1 MGDQKT
7 KQIFLKHMFRKL
19 LTFCPNSFTIENK
32 ERILVRESSAPQQE
46 RRLPV
51 PERDGKRMA
60 RNLKE
65 DAGRSLRIKKKLRI
79 AAAIGVMLLV
89 AGAVLFLVHNYQD
102 LYRIF
107 TAEDPAAE
115 MDRFLDGNRLLGA
128 GILLLVQIVQILLAF
143 IPGGPMQMVAGALY
157 GGLLGGLILLGGAA
171 VASLVIWW
179 LVSWLGQ
186 AAVEAFHGGEQPGR
200 LKKIRAFR
208 EEKSAEALTWI
219 LFLIPGVPK
228 DLLTYFA
235 PLTPMKRGRF
245 ILISTVARIPGIFLT
260 TFASSNLLDGQVGLS
275 AVLYLVMFAGALGGG
290 WYYKKLHRDSDTGC
304 AEREEQK

>member
-1 MGDQKT
+1 M
-7 KQIFLKHMFRKL
+7 
-19 LTFCPNSFTIENK
+19 
-32 ERILVRESSAPQQE
+32 VR
-46 RRLPV
+46 
-51 PERDGKRMA
+51 
-60 RNLKE
+60 NHKE
-65 DAGRSLRIKKKLRI
+65 DAGRSLRIKKTLRI
-79 AAAIGVMLLV
+79 VAAVGVILLGIGVV
-89 AGAVLFLVHNYQD
+89 WFLAHNYQE

-107 TAEDPAAE
+107 TADDPAAE
-115 MDRFLDGNRLLGA
+115 MDLFLDGNRLLGA
-128 GILLLVQIVQILLAF
+128 GILLLVQVIQIILAF

-157 GGLLGGLILLGGAA
+157 GGFLGGLILLGGAA
-171 VASLVIWW
+171 LASLIIWW

-186 AAVEAFHGGEQPGR
+186 AAVEAFHGGEQPGK

-245 ILISTVARIPGIFLT
+245 ILISTIARIPGIFMT
-260 TFASSNLLDGQVGLS
+260 TFASSNLLDGRVWLS
-275 AVLYLVMFAGALGGG
+275 VALYLLMVVGALGGG
-290 WYYKKLHRDSDTGC
+290 WYYKKLHRDSETNH

>member
-1 MGDQKT
+1 MSK
-7 KQIFLKHMFRKL
+7 KQ
-19 LTFCPNSFTIENK
+19 
-32 ERILVRESSAPQQE
+32 
-46 RRLPV
+46 
-51 PERDGKRMA
+51 
-60 RNLKE
+60 KE
-65 DAGRSLRIKKKLRI
+65 DAGRSLRIKNTLRI
-79 AAAIGVMLLV
+79 IAAVGVVLLGIGAIW
-89 AGAVLFLVHNYQD
+89 FLMHHYQD

-107 TAEDPAAE
+107 TASDPAAE
-115 MDRFLDGNRLLGA
+115 MDLFLDGNRLGGA
-128 GILLLVQIVQILLAF
+128 GILLLVQVVQILLAF

-157 GGLLGGLILLGGAA
+157 GGFLGGVILLAGAMI
-171 VASLVIWW
+171 ASFIIWW

-186 AAVEAFHGGEQPGR
+186 AAVEAFHGGEQPGK

-260 TFASSNLLDGQVGLS
+260 TFASSNLLDGKIWLSVALYALMIVG
-275 AVLYLVMFAGALGGG
+275 AAGGG
-290 WYYKKLHRDSDTGC
+290 WYYKQLHKDSETENG
-304 AEREEQK
+304 ERKTEK